1 MINDVIKHGHSYIW
15 DMEIDSYKDVFL
27 HDFYDDTTI
36 NFEYLH
42 CEEMYIDMHGL
53 KRRDNS
59 TWEIT
64 IPIKCFDEIQEF
76 ETACR
81 EMSKHCDFLISY
93 SISKQKFV
101 EPTITIL
108 IDKDMSIYEAFYYA
122 ISKMDAVIDYTLSLR
137 ENRLSNKLRL
147 IVDNKLPVYHRA
159 MKKVELELSNFTTD
173 DSSNIHKIIEISSRV
188 KTIDSI
194 QEKVYRKN
202 ICQFELFERF
212 DDIAGVRCT
221 CEFLNDVYDV
231 LEYIKQNPL
240 FNVQSIEDKIINPS
254 QAGYRGIHIIVT
266 TDVYYK
272 GSVYN
277 NIKVEIQLRTAFQN
291 AWSMKTH
298 QLTYKQKSIP
308 VDISE
313 TMKMMSDALN
323 EADNAAQK
331 IRNSLRHL

>member
-64 IPIKCFDEIQEF
+64 IPIKCFDEIQKF

>member
-42 CEEMYIDMHGL
+42 CEEMYINMHGL

>member
-1 MINDVIKHGHSYIW
+1 
-15 DMEIDSYKDVFL
+15 
-27 HDFYDDTTI
+27 
-36 NFEYLH
+36 
-42 CEEMYIDMHGL
+42 
-53 KRRDNS
+53 
-59 TWEIT
+59 
-64 IPIKCFDEIQEF
+64 
-76 ETACR
+76 
-81 EMSKHCDFLISY
+81 
-93 SISKQKFV
+93 
-101 EPTITIL
+101 
-108 IDKDMSIYEAFYYA
+108 YYA

>member
-159 MKKVELELSNFTTD
+159 RKKVELELSNFTTD

>member
-101 EPTITIL
+101 EPTIAIL

>member
-1 MINDVIKHGHSYIW
+1 
-15 DMEIDSYKDVFL
+15 
-27 HDFYDDTTI
+27 
-36 NFEYLH
+36 
-42 CEEMYIDMHGL
+42 MYIDMHGL

>member
-27 HDFYDDTTI
+27 HDFHDNTI
-36 NFEYLH
+36 IDFTYLH
-42 CEEMYIDMHGL
+42 CDEMYTGMHGL
-53 KRRDNS
+53 KRKDHL

-64 IPIKCFDEIQEF
+64 IPIKCFESTQKLEIACQEL
-76 ETACR
+76 
-81 EMSKHCDFLISY
+81 SVHCDFLISY
-93 SISKQKFV
+93 STPKQKYV
-101 EPTITIL
+101 DPTITVL
-108 IDKDMSIYEAFYYA
+108 IDKDISIYEAFYYA
-122 ISKMDAVIDYTLSLR
+122 IAKRDTVIDYAFSLK
-137 ENRLSNKLRL
+137 ENRLSNKLRK

-188 KTIDSI
+188 KTIVSI

>member
-76 ETACR
+76 ETA
-81 EMSKHCDFLISY
+81 CDFLISY

>member
-254 QAGYRGIHIIVT
+254 QAGYRDIHIIVT

>member
-93 SISKQKFV
+93 SILKQKFV

>member
-64 IPIKCFDEIQEF
+64 IPIKCFDEIQKF

-254 QAGYRGIHIIVT
+254 QAGYRGMHIIVT

>member
-1 MINDVIKHGHSYIW
+1 
-15 DMEIDSYKDVFL
+15 
-27 HDFYDDTTI
+27 
-36 NFEYLH
+36 
-42 CEEMYIDMHGL
+42 
-53 KRRDNS
+53 
-59 TWEIT
+59 
-64 IPIKCFDEIQEF
+64 
-76 ETACR
+76 
-81 EMSKHCDFLISY
+81 MSKHCDFLISY

-101 EPTITIL
+101 DPTITIL

>member
-1 MINDVIKHGHSYIW
+1 MINDVIKHGHSYIL

>member
-64 IPIKCFDEIQEF
+64 IPIKCFDEIQVF
-76 ETACR
+76 ETVCR
-81 EMSKHCDFLISY
+81 EMTKHCDFLISY

>member
-221 CEFLNDVYDV
+221 CEFLNDVYNV

-254 QAGYRGIHIIVT
+254 QAGYRGIHIIIT